1 MNVTLEILKIIFPV
15 LLFAAIMAA
24 QYFLSRTGNKLI
36 GLIIPIITVI
46 VMVYLHVTGFLQLK
60 LIVTIIL
67 TVISLLFL
75 LRQWNNAQKDNKEK
89 AKNEMN
95 KMKSKD
101 LK

>member
-60 LIVTIIL
+60 LIGTIIL
-67 TVISLLFL
+67 TVIALLFL